1 MEKDLLKL
9 DNEQYDDDFEKL
21 LQGFLNDNDTT
32 SDDSDTDDED
42 TVDDDT
48 NDDDEEHTSRFGGER
63 HYMPD
68 VTKVKIEIQPHL
80 FGSLYVNGDVA
91 VTLYGKKGTD
101 FADNRFQLN
110 ILAEGYYPMACTKT
124 YHEAE
129 HPSSRAITL
138 TMMSFVL
145 WLPGRYVLYVRDN
158 HDDSLV
164 QMPFTLDDKLKAT
177 VSKPQPCLPCSRE
190 DILTSV
196 IDGYSFDWSNL
207 GQRPGMAQIRNYV
220 ICEKQFE
227 VYNEFRKGM
236 RGEALCSK
244 GHLLIATRNR
254 DFTPDHLY
262 YLRSLVANDYSF
274 SHLECGTLFDAA
286 RNNPYEMLFEELS
299 ATGRRVFCLTNPG
312 ALLATGGKIIVKK
325 IIEKIRANEEEHL
338 LWICGYKQDI
348 EAVLNMFP
356 SLGTFFPNNHRLEQE
371 PYKDFELVHAFFAAL
386 KNERLYCSIDA
397 MDGLAHVL
405 LEGCRKGILSTW
417 TMHDI
422 RQFVVE
428 QVKPR
433 YLARCYQEISDEH
446 LPNIELSDL
455 CLDQLTNTESTYEQC
470 LSDLDEMIGLDE
482 VKQGIRQMAAN
493 TTFFAERR
501 RRGLTTSQKACF
513 HCIFTGNPGTGKTTV
528 AKKLGK
534 IYRALGLL
542 SKGEVIAVDRTR
554 LVGRYIGETE
564 ENMKAILD
572 EARGNVLFIDEA
584 YTLYDGASDRKD
596 FGARVIDSL
605 LTVLSQPDPDML
617 IIFAGYLKEM
627 DAMLNTNPGL
637 MGRFPYKYQFK
648 DYDAGQLFAIA
659 CRLLQHDDYRLS
671 PEAEAVLREC
681 IAKAYAQ
688 RDDNFSNARW
698 VEQFV
703 AHGIIPAMASRL
715 SLSASDD
722 YQTFEVADIRQAYT
736 KFNPKATAL
745 KPRHKVGF
753 SA

>member
-1 MEKDLLKL
+1 MKL
-9 DNEQYDDDFEKL
+9 DNEPLDEEFEKL
-21 LQGFLNDNDTT
+21 VQGFLADEKS

-42 TVDDDT
+42 TDEDGDA
-48 NDDDEEHTSRFGGER
+48 DDEGGDNGVPNFAGER
-63 HYMPD
+63 LYIPEI
-68 VTKVKIEIQPHL
+68 TKVEIRVQPRL
-80 FGSLYVNGDVA
+80 FGPTYVNGDIE
-91 VTLYGKKGTD
+91 VTIHGQEDSD
-101 FADNRFQLN
+101 FADERFKLN
-110 ILAEGYYPMACTKT
+110 IMAEDYYPMACTKA
-124 YHEAE
+124 YHETE
-129 HPSSRAITL
+129 HPSPQTIAL
-138 TMMSFVL
+138 TMMSFAI
-145 WLPGRYVLYVRDN
+145 WLPGRYVLYIRDN
-158 HDDSLV
+158 SDDSLIE
-164 QMPFTLDDKLKAT
+164 MPFTLDDQLQAT
-177 VSKPQPCLPCSRE
+177 VYEPKPCLPCSRE
-190 DILTSV
+190 DILTCTL
-196 IDGYSFDWSNL
+196 DGYSYDWSL
-207 GQRPGMAQIRNYV
+207 VAQRPGMAQIRRFIV
-220 ICEKQFE
+220 SQRQFE

-244 GHLLIATRNR
+244 GHLLVMTRNR
-254 DFTPDHLY
+254 DLTSDDLY
-262 YLRSLVANDYSF
+262 RLHTLVADDYAF
-274 SHLECGTLFDAA
+274 THLDCSLLFDAS
-286 RNNPYEMLFEELS
+286 RNNPYEMLFEELC
-299 ATGRRVFCLTNPG
+299 ATGKHVFCLTNPG
-312 ALLATGGKIIVKK
+312 ALLSTGGKIIVKK
-325 IIEKIRANEEEHL
+325 IIDKVRPNEKDYL
-338 LWICGYKQDI
+338 LWICGAKADI

-356 SLGTFFPNNHRLEQE
+356 SLGAFFPSDHRLEQE
-371 PYKDFELVHAFFAAL
+371 TYKEFETVHAFFAAL
-386 KNERLYCSIDA
+386 QDERLYCSIDA
-397 MDGLAHVL
+397 MDGLAHAL

-422 RQFVVE
+422 RQFVIE

-433 YLARCYQEISDEH
+433 YLARCYQEINDEH
-446 LPNIELSDL
+446 LPQLELQDL
-455 CLDQLTNTESTYEQC
+455 CIDQLTSTKSTYEQC
-470 LSDLDEMIGLDE
+470 LKDLDEMVGLDE
-482 VKQGIRQMAAN
+482 VKQGIRQMADN

-564 ENMKAILD
+564 ENMKAVLD

-584 YTLYDGASDRKD
+584 YTLSDGASDRKD

-605 LTVLSQPDPDML
+605 LTVLAQPNPDML
-617 IIFAGYLKEM
+617 VIFAGYLKEM

-648 DYDAGQLFAIA
+648 DYDAGQLYEIA
-659 CRLLQHDDYRLS
+659 CRLLQHDDYLLT
-671 PEAEAVLREC
+671 PESEAVLREC

-715 SLSASDD
+715 SHSASDD
-722 YQTFEVADIRQAYT
+722 YQTIEVADIRQAYT

>member
-1 MEKDLLKL
+1 MKKNLMKL
-9 DNEQYDDDFEKL
+9 DNEPLDDDFEKL
-21 LQGFLNDNDTT
+21 FQDYLKEELS
-32 SDDSDTDDED
+32 SDDANTDDEN
-42 TVDDDT
+42 TVDGEA
-48 NDDDEEHTSRFGGER
+48 NDDEDDTSRFGGER
-63 HYMPD
+63 HYIPEI
-68 VTKVKIEIQPHL
+68 TKVKIQVQPHL
-80 FGSLYVNGDVA
+80 FDSVYVNGDIA
-91 VTLYGKKGTD
+91 ATLYGKRGTRVPD
-101 FADNRFQLN
+101 DRFHLH
-110 ILAEGYYPMACTKT
+110 LMAEGYYPMACTKT

-129 HPSSRAITL
+129 HPSSRALTL
-138 TMMSFVL
+138 TMMSFAI
-145 WLPGRYVLYVRDN
+145 WLPGRYVLYIRDN
-158 HDDSLV
+158 SDDSLV

-177 VSKPQPCLPCSRE
+177 VGSAQPCLPCSKE
-190 DILTSV
+190 DIITSV
-196 IDGYSFDWSNL
+196 IDGNSFDWNHRL
-207 GQRPGMAQIRNYV
+207 GPLPGLAQVRNYV
-220 ICEKQFE
+220 VCQKQLE

-236 RGEALCSK
+236 RGEALLSK
-244 GHLLIATRNR
+244 GHLLIETRNR
-254 DFTPDHLY
+254 DLTSDL
-262 YLRSLVANDYSF
+262 LRNLSNLVAHDFSF
-274 SHLECGTLFDAA
+274 THLDCGTLFDAA

-299 ATGRRVFCLTNPG
+299 ATGKQIFCLTNPG

-325 IIEKIRANEEEHL
+325 IIEKIRINQDDYL
-338 LWICGYKQDI
+338 LWICGYQQDV

-356 SLGTFFPNNHRLEQE
+356 SLGVFFPGDHRLQQE

-386 KNERLYCSIDA
+386 QDERLYCSIEA
-397 MDGLAHVL
+397 MDGLAHAL
-405 LEGCRKGILSTW
+405 LEGYRHGGLSTW
-417 TMHDI
+417 TVGDI
-422 RQFVVE
+422 RQFVVN

-446 LPNIELSDL
+446 LPQLELSDL
-455 CLDQLTNTESTYEQC
+455 CIDQLTSIESTYEQC
-470 LSDLDEMIGLDE
+470 LKDLDEMIGLDE

-534 IYRALGLL
+534 IYHALGLL
-542 SKGEVIAVDRTR
+542 SRGNVIAVDRTR

-584 YTLYDGASDRKD
+584 YTLSDGASDRKD

-605 LTVLSQPDPDML
+605 LTVLSQPNPDML

-637 MGRFPYKYQFK
+637 IGRFPYKYQFK
-648 DYDAGQLFAIA
+648 DYNAEQLFAIA

-703 AHGIIPAMASRL
+703 GNGIIPAMASRL
-715 SLSASDD
+715 SLIASDD
-722 YQTFEVADIRQAYT
+722 YQTIHVDDIRQAYI